1 MILAGFSNGPSGTLS
16 VSTLAPCTEASI
28 RGTSFWVRVNTRW
41 RLSVMTLENAASGY
55 VARGEPQLALHGVS
69 RFRHSSGE
77 NGPGVVHEHIEVWH
91 NRQRLSQGG
100 ETYASPAWR
109 APQRATRRRPSCSS
123 PPRSTRSVPCPSHS
137 AQQQWPHTPCRLATR
152 CSTWHPLRP
161 ASLSEQPLQLRA
173 QRT

>member
-55 VARGEPQLALHGVS
+55 VARGEPQLALYGVS

-77 NGPGVVHEHIEVWH
+77 NGPGVVHEHVEVWH
-91 NRQRLSQGG
+91 DCQRWS
-100 ETYASPAWR
+100 
-109 APQRATRRRPSCSS
+109 TRRGDVRFSRLESSATSDSTPAIVLKSAAIHSQRPLPIAFSS
-123 PPRSTRSVPCPSHS
+123 AAVAAHALPS
-137 AQQQWPHTPCRLATR
+137 RD
-152 CSTWHPLRP
+152 
-161 ASLSEQPLQLRA
+161 EM
-173 QRT
+173 